1 MEDFWPPFIFQNKI
15 ILFNNFLFE
24 LKRFNT
30 IIRSLHDLVLL
41 TYCNRPPARRL
52 TMALCKSDTSTKLLE
67 LNRLL
72 LA

>member
-30 IIRSLHDLVLL
+30 TSRSLHDLGAATLL
-41 TYCNRPPARRL
+41 HQA
-52 TMALCKSDTSTKLLE
+52 TSASFDDGTLQK
-67 LNRLL
+67 
-72 LA
+72 